1 MQKPMYPCKV
11 IRITQ
16 KDHEGTHVACWAVDE
31 AGIDG
36 GISNFIMPF
45 DGKVK
50 KIYTADAN
58 EVWIES
64 TGKVEYPDGTV
75 DYMTLMFA
83 HDNDVSNLYV
93 GQVIKAGTIFYQ
105 EGTKG
110 KATGNHVHFEC
121 GKGKFTGSG
130 WYQDASGAW
139 SIINGK
145 KATDCLWIDD
155 SYNVIET
162 RGYTF
167 KKVVT
172 QFGTPV
178 KRDEYVDQ
186 VQIKDEATVV
196 RARKSPNGDILGYM
210 NVGLYNILEYVDKDG
225 YTWYRVEKDLWFAY
239 SPDWAI
245 IYPKKEKPE
254 PTPIVDED
262 KVKIEQLEKELEE
275 EKKKNEE
282 YEKLLK
288 EKDEQIK
295 KLEEDVKNLKEELLR
310 YKEIKVPRLIFVA
323 EKEDY
328 YAIKLEKNDELY
340 ILRGTEYEDK
350 E

>member
-1 MQKPMYPCKV
+1 MQYAMYPCKV

-16 KDHEGTHVACWAVDE
+16 KDHEGTHSACWAVDE
-31 AGIDG
+31 AGVDG

-45 DGKVK
+45 DGTVK
-50 KIYTADAN
+50 KLYPSDAN
-58 EVWIES
+58 EVWIQS
-64 TGKVEYPDGTV
+64 DSKVKYADGTE
-75 DYMTLMFA
+75 DYMTIMFA
-83 HDNDVSNLYV
+83 HDNDISNLKV
-93 GQVIKAGTIFYQ
+93 GQKIKAGTIFYQ

-110 KATGNHVHFEC
+110 KASGNHVHFEC

-155 SYNVIET
+155 SYTIMNT

-172 QFGTPV
+172 HFGTPV

-186 VQIKDEATVV
+186 VQIKDGMTNV
-196 RARKSPNGDILGYM
+196 RARKTANGDILGYM
-210 NVGLYNILEYVDKDG
+210 NVGIYNILEYVNTAG

-245 IYPKKEKPE
+245 TYAKKEKPVE
-254 PTPIVDED
+254 PTPTPTPVPEPEPVEPEVQEPTTEELQKRIDELEYQVSQLNAVQD
-262 KVKIEQLEKELEE
+262 ILEKE
-275 EKKKNEE
+275 NEE
-282 YEKLLK
+282 LK
-288 EKDEQIK
+288 K
-295 KLEEDVKNLKEELLR
+295 KLEEQP
-310 YKEIKVPRLIFVA
+310 ILIYTA
-323 EKEDY
+323 PKTDY
-328 YAIKLEKNDELY
+328 YAIKLNELQRLY
-340 ILRGTEYEDK
+340 TNRVL
-350 E
+350 